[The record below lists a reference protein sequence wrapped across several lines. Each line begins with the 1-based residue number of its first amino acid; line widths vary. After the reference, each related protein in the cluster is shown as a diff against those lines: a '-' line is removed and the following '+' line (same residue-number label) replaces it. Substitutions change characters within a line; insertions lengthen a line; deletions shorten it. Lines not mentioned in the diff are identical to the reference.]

1 MLMVVSVLILYHDDD
16 ARTYIQ
22 ACSNS
27 VISFQHSL
35 AFLARQVDK
44 ALTGAVSLFSN
55 STTQRGQTAS
65 ALCCQDPSQSLL
77 CPLFRWHS
85 ILGLTIVARI
95 ICSLN
100 YDGATRFQTTHYC
113 VKSISSGFSQARKRQ
128 SLSHRITSAK
138 QVSSQS
144 KSINYT
150 MHACLH
156 ACLLRIP
163 GPLSHSILL

>member
-77 CPLFRWHS
+77 CPLFRTDQS
-85 ILGLTIVARI
+85 RLI
-95 ICSLN
+95 
-100 YDGATRFQTTHYC
+100 DGTRFWD
-113 VKSISSGFSQARKRQ
+113 SPLWPESSA
-128 SLSHRITSAK
+128 L
-138 QVSSQS
+138 
-144 KSINYT
+144 
-150 MHACLH
+150 
-156 ACLLRIP
+156 
-163 GPLSHSILL
+163 